1 MSELRPGELRGLA
14 LALLASLVLLQLPYG
29 GAVLYPFKVLGTWMH
44 EISHG
49 IVMLLVGV
57 GFDRMDVYPDGSGLA
72 FARGSAG
79 ALGKGLIAAAG
90 YMGTPL
96 WGVVLLWLGQEDRSA
111 RRALAVVGL
120 LLGISAVVFIANP
133 FGQVAIGVTALV
145 VAGAGI
151 FAPGRAA
158 VLLCNFVAAQACI
171 GALVD
176 IRVLY
181 RPFLVVA
188 GQERGSDAHQMASA
202 TFGHTQPWAIWF
214 WASIWLVWSL
224 AILFVALKLAQR
236 RSERLSE
243 SRASW
248 PAMHRARSTDALPDE
263 SDRDERRRS
272 RETTPGGTGPSGP
285 AGTGAP

>member
-1 MSELRPGELRGLA
+1 VTERDVERAVGPGELRALA

-49 IVMLLVGV
+49 VVMLLVGV

-72 FARGSAG
+72 FANGSAG
-79 ALGKGLIAAAG
+79 PIGKGIIAAAG

-96 WGVVLLWLGQEDRSA
+96 WGVALLWLGQEDRTA

-120 LLGISAVVFIANP
+120 LLAISAVAFIANP
-133 FGQVAIGVTALV
+133 FGQVAIGLTSLV
-145 VAGAGI
+145 VAGVGM
-151 FAPGRAA
+151 FVPGRAP
-158 VLLCNFVAAQACI
+158 VLLCNLVAAQACI

-188 GQERGSDAHQMASA
+188 GQERGSDAHQMAAA
-202 TFGHTQPWAIWF
+202 TFGHTAPWTIWF
-214 WASIWLVWSL
+214 WASIWLLWAL
-224 AILFVALKLAQR
+224 AILFVALLLAR
-236 RSERLSE
+236 
-243 SRASW
+243 
-248 PAMHRARSTDALPDE
+248 HRAEKLSQ
-263 SDRDERRRS
+263 
-272 RETTPGGTGPSGP
+272 
-285 AGTGAP
+285 